1 MLKTAV
7 VSKIC
12 CRDVKRRTRDSE
24 SVYGAHICMESMQG
38 GALDEDIHLVHF
50 YVATGTVC
58 KSSTHDDTLKIE
70 VILFLLQS

>member
-1 MLKTAV
+1 
-7 VSKIC
+7 
-12 CRDVKRRTRDSE
+12 
-24 SVYGAHICMESMQG
+24 MESMQG

-58 KSSTHDDTLKIE
+58 KSSAHDDTLKIE